1 MDYTSTL
8 PYGVLVKIF
17 GGLTPPNPN
26 CVRFLC
32 AAASVC
38 PNWREAAKEPCLWRH
53 LRVDANQWQ
62 LIEQLTGPRL
72 RNLVAHSHNTL
83 TWLELERCPLVNE
96 AALTLSLLQ
105 QPCLVYVSFQ
115 GCESISRKGLAHALC
130 DAENFQGV
138 VEQLNNPRQ
147 SVADAQRCCVALC
160 TLLDSVLTD
169 EDKDVVWFGQRL
181 YPEEVE
187 ATLVEAQAAGTLD
200 ALLRCAVLHAAHAG
214 VQAACCYALSRYI
227 YGGFWIFTAV
237 ATFRPIFQAGLDA
250 LKAHPLDIYVQR
262 AALPALR
269 NACFYGLEGTPGVD
283 ALLDAIPLI
292 LAVMRAFPTDLDVQ
306 HAGCDTLVKMCNM
319 NASMPVAVATA
330 GAMGLFIK
338 ALYLDV
344 TNESIRF
351 AAVEGIGAIALS
363 KAALPQASL
372 GIDAVMRPLRD
383 SDSIH
388 NELITGSGKLMAATR
403 KTLGIYLRF
412 PSTRERAIQAGA
424 EYAIQGIE
432 YYEAERER
440 ETALLLEL
448 ELEFSSD

>member
-72 RNLVAHSHNTL
+72 RNLVARSHNTL

-115 GCESISRKGLAHALC
+115 GCESISREGLAHALC

-160 TLLDSVLTD
+160 TLLDSVL
-169 EDKDVVWFGQRL
+169 
-181 YPEEVE
+181 
-187 ATLVEAQAAGTLD
+187 
-200 ALLRCAVLHAAHAG
+200 
-214 VQAACCYALSRYI
+214 
-227 YGGFWIFTAV
+227 
-237 ATFRPIFQAGLDA
+237 
-250 LKAHPLDIYVQR
+250 
-262 AALPALR
+262 
-269 NACFYGLEGTPGVD
+269 
-283 ALLDAIPLI
+283 
-292 LAVMRAFPTDLDVQ
+292 
-306 HAGCDTLVKMCNM
+306 
-319 NASMPVAVATA
+319 ATA

-424 EYAIQGIE
+424 EYAVQGIE

-440 ETALLLEL
+440 ERQLYY
-448 ELEFSSD
+448 